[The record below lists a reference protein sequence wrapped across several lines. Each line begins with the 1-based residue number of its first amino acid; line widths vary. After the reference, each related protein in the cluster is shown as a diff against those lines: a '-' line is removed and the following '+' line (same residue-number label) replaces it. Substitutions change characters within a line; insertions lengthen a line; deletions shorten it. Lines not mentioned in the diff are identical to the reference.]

1 MGSSRHH
8 AKHHAPRKVVL
19 ARACPLC
26 SGDLQGAASHHYVCP
41 KCKVSFSEEYL
52 VRAGK
57 LMRRT
62 KGAASKSGVSEDYY
76 PRQTHPR

>member
-1 MGSSRHH
+1 M
-8 AKHHAPRKVVL
+8 L

-76 PRQTHPR
+76 GRLTLDSRKPRTSVRG